1 MPDALVFPG
10 GKVDPG
16 DGAAESDEAFVAGA
30 RRECMEEAG
39 IDLGDRALFWFDT
52 WITPSAEPRRFY
64 ARFYLAEVSAEE
76 SANAAADGHE
86 THEGRWATASEHLS
100 AWQSG
105 AIDLPPPTLCTL
117 LRLADPNWRALLDCA
132 PEIVRPPILPKWIA
146 TASDDDER
154 MYVVMPH
161 DPGYASLPG
170 EGTAGGPRLEG
181 LPCRF
186 VREGKAWRPCD

>member
-39 IDLGDRALFWFDT
+39 IDLGDRPLHWFDT

-76 SANAAADGHE
+76 SSNAAADGHE
-86 THEGRWATASEHLS
+86 THEGRWATAAEHLS

-117 LRLADPNWRALLDCA
+117 LRLADPNWRTLLEWA
-132 PEIVRPPILPKWIA
+132 PETVRPPILPKWIGSA
-146 TASDDDER
+146 GDEDER
-154 MYVVMPH
+154 MHVVMPH

-170 EGTAGGPRLEG
+170 EGTPGGPRLEG
-181 LPCRF
+181 LPRRF
-186 VREGKAWRPCD
+186 VREAKAWRPCD